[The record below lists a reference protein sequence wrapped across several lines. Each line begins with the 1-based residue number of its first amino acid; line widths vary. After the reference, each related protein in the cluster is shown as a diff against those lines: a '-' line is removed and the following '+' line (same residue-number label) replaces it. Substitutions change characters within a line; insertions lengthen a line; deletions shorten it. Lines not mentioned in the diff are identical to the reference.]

1 MLKQSSAEFYS
12 KLTLSKISFRNTSR
26 LLNCFDPDQDRHSVG
41 PVLSPNCLQRLSAD
55 KKVSVSK
62 KRVNS

>member
-26 LLNCFDPDQDRHSVG
+26 VLNGLDPDQNRHSVC
-41 PVLSPNCLQRLSAD
+41 PDLSPNCLQRLSAD
-55 KKVSVSK
+55 DKSVGQQEKS
-62 KRVNS
+62 